1 MYLHDVPSGHTY
13 GSYLWLQV
21 EVQASLI
28 EIAAPPEGP
37 TPAAIASRWRAASR
51 PILRLL
57 GGGTNGPLLVQEYL
71 ELARSPSAPPG
82 ALRLLQALSSPTGKD
97 AVTGNKGKPE
107 VHAVPAAAEA
117 ASGRAEVLSAFCDRL
132 LGLKERPSGAML
144 GTYARLMATL
154 TAEEFAEK
162 VIPQGGM
169 DCVMA
174 GGCG

>member
-1 MYLHDVPSGHTY
+1 MYLSY
-13 GSYLWLQV
+13 GSYLWPQV

-37 TPAAIASRWRAASR
+37 TPAAITSRWRAASR

-82 ALRLLQALSSPTGKD
+82 ALRLLQALSAPTGKD
-97 AVTGNKGKPE
+97 AVTGKRGKPE
-107 VHAVPAAAEA
+107 GPAVPVVAVEA
-117 ASGRAEVLSAFCDRL
+117 ASGRAEVLSAFCDKL

-162 VIPQGGM
+162 VIH
-169 DCVMA
+169 CE
-174 GGCG
+174 